1 VRPTERGD
9 HVASVAECE
18 QAFHA
23 LAERL
28 AGADSSTRST
38 ASFDRSLSCALPDLG
53 VIFAGHL
60 KDGTLSDIRRVD
72 TKDAQIRLSMS
83 SDDLIRMVAGELNL
97 GSAWASGRVKVHA
110 SVFDLIK
117 LRTIF

>member
-1 VRPTERGD
+1 M
-9 HVASVAECE
+9 ASVAECE

-28 AGADSSTRST
+28 AGAEANTRSA

-53 VIFAGHL
+53 VIFAGRL
-60 KDGTLSDIRRVD
+60 QDGTLTDIRQVD
-72 TKDAQIRLSMS
+72 RKDAQVRLSMS
-83 SDDLIRMVAGELNL
+83 SDDLMSLVAGDLNL
-97 GSAWASGRVKVHA
+97 GAAWASGRVKVHA